1 MATVPPDKAQTPLV
15 LTLDIGSSSVRASL
29 YDFAAN
35 MVEGLEIQEK
45 YHLDTSP
52 DGGISKDAAE
62 LFLIVTSCIDN
73 LLSQCQKELRSKIG
87 AVAVDT
93 FWHSLVG
100 IDANGKA
107 LTPVFTWA
115 DTRSSEQARQLRQH
129 LDEQAVHSRTGC
141 LLHPSYFPA
150 KLLWLSANQP
160 NVYQQVTRWVSFAEY
175 FYIQLFGEACVSISM
190 ASGTGLFDQFTQTWD
205 AELLDY
211 LKLSEKKL
219 SLLCDMNQ
227 PQQNLKSEYAQR
239 WPALQDIAWYP
250 AIGDGA
256 AGNLGSGCYSPD
268 RIAVMVG
275 TSGAMRVVLQSEKV
289 KIPDGLWCYRV
300 DKKRL
305 VLGGALS
312 EGGNLFAWM
321 EQTLQLPNI
330 ITLEAELQAMEPD
343 CHGLTMLPF
352 LTGERS
358 PGWNGAA
365 RAAITG
371 LSLNTQ
377 SVDILRA
384 GLESVCYRFG
394 MIHELLQPEVSQAK
408 EVVASGGALL
418 SSPAWTQILTDVLN
432 RPVRASA
439 ERETSSR
446 GVALLVLEQ
455 LGAFGDNGLEAA
467 HYDFDHLYEP
477 DPARH
482 RRYIAAMERQRQL
495 YQLIIKPES

>member
-1 MATVPPDKAQTPLV
+1 MATVPPDKARTPLV

-29 YDFAAN
+29 YDYAAN

-45 YHLDTSP
+45 YHLDTHS
-52 DGGISKDAAE
+52 DGSVSKDAEE
-62 LFLIVTSCIDN
+62 LLKIVTSCIDN
-73 LLSQCQKELRSKIG
+73 LFSQCDKNLHDKIC
-87 AVAVDT
+87 AVAIDT
-93 FWHSLVG
+93 FWHSLMG
-100 IDANGKA
+100 IDGDGKA

-115 DTRSSEQARQLRQH
+115 DTRSSDQARQLRH
-129 LDEQAVHSRTGC
+129 DLDEKAVHSRTGC

-150 KLLWLSANQP
+150 KLLWLAANQP
-160 NVYQQVTRWVSFAEY
+160 DVYKQATRWVSFAEY
-175 FYIQLFGEACVSISM
+175 LYIQLFGDACVSVSM

-205 AELLDY
+205 DELLDY
-211 LKLSEKKL
+211 LKLSKDKL
-219 SLLCDMNQ
+219 SSFCDMNQ
-227 PQQNLKSEYAQR
+227 PQQKLKAEYAHR
-239 WPALQDIAWYP
+239 WPMLAQIPWYP

-256 AGNLGSGCYSPD
+256 AGNLGSGCFSPD

-275 TSGAMRVVLQSEKV
+275 TSGAMRVVLQTDKV
-289 KIPDGLWCYRV
+289 KIPFGLWCYRV

-321 EQTLQLPNI
+321 EETLQLPSKI
-330 ITLEAELQAMEPD
+330 DLEAALQAMEPD
-343 CHGLTMLPF
+343 CHGLTVLPF

-377 SVDILRA
+377 PVDILRA

-394 MIHELLQPEVSQAK
+394 MIHELLQPEVPQAK

-467 HYDFDHLYEP
+467 AYDFEHLYQP
-477 DPARH
+477 DPERH
-482 RRYIAAMERQRQL
+482 HRYTAAMERQREL
-495 YQLIIKPES
+495 YQSIIKPES